1 MKHIKIFIFSAFAL
15 VSAVTVRTIQLLFLT
30 DSKTGFYKEGMEGI
44 GTALMV
50 LLIAVIAVAASL
62 VFMFN
67 KEKLSPVPSS
77 SALLGCAAL
86 FAGLANIAEPFLNE
100 ASLSTVPALLLGL
113 RTIIIIAA
121 GAVLCWYGLA
131 ILFGAK
137 LHASLS
143 IVLVT
148 AWVIRLMSSFMCFTR
163 MSNISENLYDVLM
176 LISTLVFL
184 LLFGKS
190 VCKISQSE
198 TYRKLFAMGIAAVLF
213 TAASAIP
220 CIIAYIASD
229 FAFIHIP
236 VDNPITG
243 LFMAFFIAVYLIDI
257 CKKKV
262 EE

>member
-15 VSAVTVRTIQLLFLT
+15 VSAITVRTIQLLFLT
-30 DSKTGFYKEGMEGI
+30 DSKTGFYKEGMEGV

-50 LLIAVIAVAASL
+50 LLIVAIAIASTL

-77 SALLGCAAL
+77 SAFLGCAAI
-86 FAGLANIAEPFLNE
+86 FAGIANIAEPFLNE
-100 ASLSTVPALLLGL
+100 ISLSTVPTLLLGL
-113 RTIIIIAA
+113 RTIMILAA
-121 GAVLCWYGLA
+121 GVVFCWYGIA

-143 IVLVT
+143 IILVT
-148 AWVIRLMSSFMCFTR
+148 TWVVRLMSSFICFTG

-184 LLFGKS
+184 LLFGKA
-190 VCKISQSE
+190 VCKISHSE
-198 TYRKLFAMGIAAVLF
+198 TNRRLFATGIAAVLF
-213 TAASAIP
+213 TAASSIP
-220 CIIAYIASD
+220 CIIAYLASD

-236 VDNPITG
+236 VDSPITG
-243 LFMAFFIAVYLIDI
+243 IFMAFFIAVYLVDI
-257 CKKKV
+257 CKKKSS
-262 EE
+262 E

>member
-1 MKHIKIFIFSAFAL
+1 MKHIKIFVFSAFAL
-15 VSAVTVRTIQLLFLT
+15 VSAITVRTIQLLFLT
-30 DSKTGFYKEGMEGI
+30 DSKTGFYKEGMETI

-50 LLIAVIAVAASL
+50 LLIAVIAVASTL
-62 VFMFN
+62 IFMFN
-67 KEKLSPVPSS
+67 KEKISPKPSS

-86 FAGLANIAEPFLNE
+86 FAGIANVAEPFLNE
-100 ASLSTVPALLLGL
+100 ISLSTVPTLLLGF
-113 RTIIIIAA
+113 RTVIIIAA

-143 IVLVT
+143 IILVI
-148 AWVIRLMSSFMCFTR
+148 AWVIRLMSSFICFTR

-190 VCKISQSE
+190 VCRISQSE
-198 TYRKLFAMGIAAVLF
+198 TNRKLIAAGIAAVLF
-213 TAASAIP
+213 TAASSVP
-220 CIIAYIASD
+220 CIIAYLASD

-236 VDNPITG
+236 VDSPITG
-243 LFMAFFIAVYLIDI
+243 LFMAFFIAVYLVDI
-257 CKKKV
+257 CKKKAQ
-262 EE
+262 